1 MGPSFDG
8 FNHLDPIQKLQKPVI
23 VDILANG
30 APLSPGTYDRAPDS
44 IHPKIRPGC

>member
-1 MGPSFDG
+1 MGPNFDW
-8 FNHLDPIQKLQKPVI
+8 FNLPDPSQKPVI
-23 VDILANG
+23 VDILILANG